1 VDNTFLW
8 LSPPSWAAIG
18 SFATALTVFAAVWQI
33 LAARFQNRKAQ
44 TLAAC
49 NAYDLNENIY
59 DALKILWAALHDGK
73 LESETANY
81 RPQINLILNHLDAI
95 AIGVAQGLYIESLA
109 YDHLN
114 AIVQWHVR
122 KLMDSGL
129 CEKVDM
135 TRADY
140 VHLVDMRE
148 RWLRAKP
155 RFHDGVTWKFWG
167 K

>member
-1 VDNTFLW
+1 MFFW
-8 LSPPSWAAIG
+8 LTPVAWAAIG
-18 SFATALTVFAAVWQI
+18 SFATALTVAVAVWQI
-33 LAARFQNRKAQ
+33 LAARFQNKKAQ

-49 NAYDLNENIY
+49 NAYDLSENIY
-59 DALKILWAALHDGK
+59 DALKIIWAAKQDGTLK
-73 LESETANY
+73 SDTAKY

-114 AIVQWHVR
+114 AIAQYHVSHF
-122 KLMDSGL
+122 LDSGL
-129 CEKVDM
+129 CDGVELGK
-135 TRADY
+135 ADY
-140 VHLVDMRE
+140 VHLIDMRE

-155 RFHDGVTWKFWG
+155 RFHDGVTWRFWN